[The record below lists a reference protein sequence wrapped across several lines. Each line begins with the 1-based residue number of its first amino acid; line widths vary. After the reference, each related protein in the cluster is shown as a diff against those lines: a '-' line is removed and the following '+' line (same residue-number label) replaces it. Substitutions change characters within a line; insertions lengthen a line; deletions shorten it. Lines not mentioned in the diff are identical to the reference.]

1 MPYVRLVYMG
11 DTDLRAGLKL
21 VPSST
26 GQSDRPF
33 KREGREVEGRR
44 GDELRIQNQKLQTS
58 L

>member
-1 MPYVRLVYMG
+1 MG